1 MFIFFMCKVFL
12 FFSPIE
18 DCEGNTPKKISI
30 KEGRSKIPL
39 GNSIARISL
48 RGSSKSYILPSG
60 NTIFF
65 SLRLRLLLTILVKT
79 ITVIGMNIWSLSHK
93 LTCNFCS
100 ANYSTM
106 SSVKPIET

>member
-12 FFSPIE
+12 FYS
-18 DCEGNTPKKISI
+18 DRGLRRSHTKTISI

-60 NTIFF
+60 NTIFS